1 MDYVI
6 ETDFEGP
13 GFVAVPNHVID
24 RDDLSPEALGVLVW
38 MARRPRGYIIR
49 ATAVQSHFRMG
60 RDRWQRIARELRA
73 AGALRNHRLRDLETG
88 RMAGEAAV
96 IGWPAEKAKP
106 KAKTRATTPGAGKP
120 GIRADHREPEN
131 PASGPENPAQVS
143 RKTRPP
149 IKDPHS
155 AAREA
160 SPASQS
166 GAGGAGP
173 KAIRARGPEAP
184 GTTEAAEPTAGRCCD
199 GWRRAG
205 LAAEMGQRW
214 RHPES
219 GDWHEP
225 QTFEALAPASAR
237 QDRPA
242 RSPLRSDLN

>member
-49 ATAVQSHFRMG
+49 ATAIQQHFRMG
-60 RDRWQRIARELRA
+60 KDRWQRIARELRA
-73 AGALRNHRLRDLETG
+73 AGAMRTNELRDTETG
-88 RMAGEAAV
+88 RLCGRAAV
-96 IGWPAEKAKP
+96 IGWPQPIAP
-106 KAKTRATTPGAGKP
+106 KRKGPKAGKP
-120 GIRADHREPEN
+120 GSRQPDHRKPEN
-131 PASGPENPAQVS
+131 PALGPENPAQVS

-160 SPASQS
+160 STASQS
-166 GAGGAGP
+166 GAGGAEGEE
-173 KAIRARGPEAP
+173 IRARGPEAP
-184 GTTEAAEPTAGRCCD
+184 GTAPAADPTTDRSGD

-205 LAAEMGQRW
+205 LAAELGQRW
-214 RHPES
+214 RHPDT
-219 GDWHEP
+219 GDWHQP
-225 QTFEALAPASAR
+225 PAFAALAPASAR

-242 RSPLRSDLN
+242 RSPLRYDLA